1 LKKMAYPY
9 YGPAWYPQPPP
20 QETKNGLRHLVKA
33 MYFSLAMMMLSMIL
47 VVILYASVSSFA
59 DMETGTEAGTALG
72 AIALVAI
79 FGLVIVIIGLVT
91 FVLYLMGLVEMYKGR
106 NEFGPSHA
114 KRVNHAI
121 VFIVLSIILTVAGVV
136 ITVVLA
142 LNSMAWDG
150 TGTVDMTQYRK
161 DLMLSQAVGGVFT
174 IVSAVFYNLALVNMI
189 FELSDGKHRG
199 HLWTAFWVGLG
210 ISILGVAVNLIII
223 AVQTNS
229 LGDLNSSSVFTY
241 LTVGLS
247 LVSFLIYLVCYRS
260 ALGRLESGELK
271 PILPPP
277 MPMYAPAAYY
287 PPPAYYYGAPPPAY
301 YQQSPPTWSPPPQQA
316 PPPTGQQAPSP
327 VTQQPAHELR
337 PQPVSQDAQ
346 KPAQP
351 PQQPPPKKDAP
362 PPVA

>member
-1 LKKMAYPY
+1 MAYPY
-9 YGPAWYPQPPP
+9 YGPAWYPQPP
-20 QETKNGLRHLVKA
+20 QETKNGVRHLVKA
-33 MYFSLAMMMLSMIL
+33 MYFSLAIMMLSVVL

-79 FGLVIVIIGLVT
+79 FGIIIVIVGLVT

-106 NEFGPSHA
+106 QEFGPAHA
-114 KRVNHAI
+114 KRVNHAM

-136 ITVVLA
+136 LTVILA
-142 LNSMAWDG
+142 LNSIAWDG
-150 TGTVDMTQYRK
+150 TGAVDMSQYQA
-161 DLMLSQAVGGVFT
+161 DLLLSQAVGGVFT

-199 HLWTAFWVGLG
+199 YLWTAFWVGLG
-210 ISILGVAVNLIII
+210 MSILGVVVNLVVIT
-223 AVQTNS
+223 VQTDS

-247 LVSFLIYLVCYRS
+247 LVSFLIYLICYKS

-277 MPMYAPAAYY
+277 MPMYAPVGYY

-301 YQQSPPTWSPPPQQA
+301 QQPPPAWSPPPQQA
-316 PPPTGQQAPSP
+316 PPPIGHQSPPPSA
-327 VTQQPAHELR
+327 QQPEQARDLR
-337 PQPVSQDAQ
+337 PQPVQQDAQ
-346 KPAQP
+346 KTAQP
-351 PQQPPPKKDAP
+351 PQQPQAKKDAP